1 MSKRNR
7 ERRSVEGEPAAR
19 GAAPGSSGSGIPW
32 LPTVLAI
39 GALGLGFV
47 AWTDGRKTRDDL
59 TRRLVDMDQRLSQ
72 TQTQVANAAKARPPQ
87 QPSGP
92 DPNKVYTVRL
102 DGSPYRGNPTAPIVI
117 AEFSDY
123 Q

>member
-1 MSKRNR
+1 MSKKNR
-7 ERRSVEGEPAAR
+7 ERRAADSD
-19 GAAPGSSGSGIPW
+19 GASAPGGGGAGIPW

-39 GALGLGFV
+39 GALGLAFV
-47 AWTDGRKTRDDL
+47 AWTDAKKTKDDL
-59 TRRLVDMDQRLSQ
+59 TKRLVDIDQRLIQ
-72 TQTQVANAAKARPPQ
+72 TQTQVATAAKAKPPQ
-87 QPSGP
+87 PTGP

-102 DGSPYRGNPTAPIVI
+102 DGSPYRGNPTAPVVI